1 MIGRQVLE
9 TMRIGGREFVWGR
22 RTYVMGVVNVTPD
35 SFAGDG
41 TGDDVDAGVAQA
53 LRFEDEG
60 ADIIDVG
67 GESTRPPR
75 VYAGAEAVSEEE
87 ELRRVLPVIERL
99 SGRLSAPISVDTRK
113 SGVAAAAVEA
123 GAAMVN
129 DVSTLT
135 YDAELAATVGRLGV
149 PLVIS
154 HTRERAVYAEV
165 VEEVTADLRA
175 AMAKAEEGGVGRESI
190 IVDPGIGFGKTAE
203 QSLEVLRRL
212 GELAALGRPIL
223 VGTSRKSSIG
233 AVLDLPV
240 EERLEGTAAT
250 VALSIAHGADMVRV
264 HDVRE
269 MARVARMSDAIV
281 RGWPFEE

>member
-1 MIGRQVLE
+1 
-9 TMRIGGREFVWGR
+9 MRIGGREFTWGK
-22 RTYVMGVVNVTPD
+22 RTYVMAVLNVTPD
-35 SFAGDG
+35 SFSGDG
-41 TGDDVDAGVAQA
+41 VGNDADAAVAQA

-60 ADIIDVG
+60 ADLIDIG
-67 GESTRPPR
+67 GESTRPPN
-75 VYAGAEAVSEEE
+75 VYSGAEPVSQEE

-99 SGRLSAPISVDTRK
+99 GGRLSAPMSIDTRK
-113 SGVAAAAVEA
+113 AAVAATAVEA

-129 DVSTLT
+129 DVSMLT
-135 YDAELAATVGRLGV
+135 YDREMAETVGRLAV

-154 HTRERAVYAEV
+154 HTRERAVYGDV
-165 VEEVTADLRA
+165 VEEVIADLEA
-175 AMAKAEEGGVGRESI
+175 AMTKAEEGGVGRESI

-212 GELAALGRPIL
+212 RELTGLGRPVL

-233 AVLDLPV
+233 VVLGLPV
-240 EERLEGTAAT
+240 EERVEGTAAT
-250 VALSIAHGADMVRV
+250 VALSIAHGADMIRV

-281 RGWPFEE
+281 RGWPLEE

>member
-1 MIGRQVLE
+1 
-9 TMRIGGREFVWGR
+9 MRIGEREFVWGK

-35 SFAGDG
+35 SFSGDG
-41 TGDDVDAGVAQA
+41 IGDDADAAVAQA

-99 SGRLSAPISVDTRK
+99 SDRLSAPISIDTRK
-113 SGVAAAAVEA
+113 SGVVEAAVEA
-123 GAAMVN
+123 GAAMAN
-129 DVSTLT
+129 DVSMLT
-135 YDAELAATVGRLGV
+135 YDAELAPTVGRLGV

-165 VEEVTADLRA
+165 VEEVAADLRA

-250 VALSIAHGADMVRV
+250 VALSIAHAADMVRV